1 MNLGFV
7 FNLIVAVAT
16 GAGIYTA
23 IRVDLVM
30 AKMRA
35 EQAIEEAGKAHEVAG
50 KAHDKID
57 NHISNHTK

>member
-1 MNLGFV
+1 MTPEFLL
-7 FNLIVAVAT
+7 NLIIAVAT

-35 EQAIEEAGKAHEVAG
+35 EQAIADAGRAHE
-50 KAHDKID
+50 KID
-57 NHISNHTK
+57 NHLNSHCKGRV